1 MRSSTIVAM
10 GLIAV
15 VLGGL
20 AACHAEEKSSGTS
33 IGAKVMEVEGTVE
46 STMSGGAAKVLKPG
60 DLIGIGEKIN
70 VQRGSILVLAMSD
83 NAVRKFTGPTTI
95 EIKQEAGDQGGSV
108 LANLSSGVIDLLFGA
123 EEGQTEAV
131 MATRVAT
138 ARDEIKTTLPVLIDP
153 APYSGLLEIPKEFK
167 WRKVEGV
174 RLYRVSVY
182 DSEQLLWQGTTSDSD
197 IRCPGEYCDFEPGGV
212 YYWMVE
218 ALVGNSSLRSR
229 AAEFRILDRASQS
242 GFLDAVRQTDSAVS
256 DPALAT
262 SIKVR
267 ICLGSR
273 LYSQALDLIK
283 SRYAGQEPDR
293 QGYNLRAQVYEAM
306 GLAEDA
312 FRDYR
317 NALTVPGPE

>member
-1 MRSSTIVAM
+1 MRSSTILTI
-10 GLIAV
+10 GLIV
-15 VLGGL
+15 MVLGGQ
-20 AACHAEEKSSGTS
+20 AVCYAEEESSGVPV
-33 IGAKVMEVEGTVE
+33 GAKVMEVEGTAE
-46 STMSGGAAKVLKPG
+46 STTSGGAIRVLKPG
-60 DLIGIGEKIN
+60 DLVTVGERLN
-70 VQRGSILVLAMSD
+70 VQSGGILVLAMSD
-83 NAVRKFTGPTTI
+83 NTVRKFTGPTTI
-95 EIKQEAGDQGGSV
+95 EIKMDAGDQGGSV

-138 ARDEIKTTLPVLIDP
+138 AAGETKTTLPVLIDP
-153 APYSGLLEIPKEFK
+153 APYSGLLEIPKHFK

-182 DSEQLLWQGTTSDSD
+182 DSEELLWQGTTSDSG
-197 IRCPGEYCDFEPGGV
+197 IRCPGEYCEFRPGSV

-229 AAEFRILDRASQS
+229 AAEFRILERAEQS
-242 GFLDAVRQTDSAVS
+242 GFRDAVRETDSAVS

-267 ICLGSR
+267 ICLGSK
-273 LYSQALDLIK
+273 LYRQALDLIK
-283 SRYAGQEPDR
+283 SRYGDQELDR

-306 GLAEDA
+306 GLTEDA
-312 FRDYR
+312 FRDYK
-317 NALTVPGPE
+317 NALTMTGAE